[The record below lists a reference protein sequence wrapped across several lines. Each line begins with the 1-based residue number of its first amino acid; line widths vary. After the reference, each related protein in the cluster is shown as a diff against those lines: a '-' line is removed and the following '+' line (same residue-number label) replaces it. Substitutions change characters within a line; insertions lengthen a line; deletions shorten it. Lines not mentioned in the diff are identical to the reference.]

1 MKKILLFL
9 LLNFF
14 FINYSYSDEKNLFC
28 LVTKKDLEK
37 GKLAL
42 IDYKRFVGKVINL
55 KIDFNKNLVSN
66 LSKDWGLSVII
77 GINTMDSINFKKIYG
92 GISYV
97 NEKQVRGEEGKK
109 IFYKYNNRIM
119 IGEGGQIPSLK
130 IAIKQKGFSIEKF
143 DLSINCRD
151 KDYTEEEKKNA
162 SLKPDLALGFDVID
176 GNKVKEIEIDKK
188 RKPEKIKPDTTN
200 YKIIENIISF
210 GFEISEKEELLLL
223 YKVKLFENDS
233 REFIFLK
240 KRNYLDFESGQM
252 LTFEDIKD
260 LSEKEFF
267 KLPLNSK
274 KKNKELKK
282 FKKEYFVKKKQ
293 L

>member
-1 MKKILLFL
+1 MKKIIIYVIFS
-9 LLNFF
+9 FF
-14 FINYSYSDEKNLFC
+14 FLTNYSYSDEKNLFC

-77 GINTMDSINFKKIYG
+77 GINTMESINFKKIYG
-92 GISYV
+92 GISYN
-97 NEKQVRGEEGKK
+97 NEKQVRGEAGKK

-143 DLSINCRD
+143 DLSINCRN

-210 GFEISEKEELLLL
+210 GFEISDKEELLFL

-240 KRNYLDFESGQM
+240 KKNYLNFESGQM
-252 LTFEDIKD
+252 LKFEDIKD

-267 KLPLNSK
+267 KLPLHSTK
-274 KKNKELKK
+274 SEELKK
-282 FKKEYFVKKKQ
+282 LKKEYFVKKKQ

>member
-1 MKKILLFL
+1 MKKILLFI

-28 LVTKKDLEK
+28 LVTKTDLEK

-42 IDYKRFVGKVINL
+42 IDYKRFVGKVIKL

-77 GINTMDSINFKKIYG
+77 GINTMESINFKKIYG

-97 NEKQVRGEEGKK
+97 NEKQVRGEAGKK
-109 IFYKYNNRIM
+109 IFYKYDNRIM
-119 IGEGGQIPSLK
+119 IGEGGQIPSLT

-188 RKPEKIKPDTTN
+188 GKPEKIKPDTTN

-210 GFEISEKEELLLL
+210 GFEISDKEELLFL

-240 KRNYLDFESGQM
+240 RRNYLDFESGQM
-252 LTFEDIKD
+252 ITFEDIKD

-274 KKNKELKK
+274 EKNEELKK

>member
-9 LLNFF
+9 LLNLF

-28 LVTKKDLEK
+28 LVAKKDLEK

-77 GINTMDSINFKKIYG
+77 GINTMESINFKKIYG
-92 GISYV
+92 GISYT
-97 NEKQVRGEEGKK
+97 NEKQVRGEAGKK

-119 IGEGGQIPSLK
+119 TGEGGQIPSLK

-151 KDYTEEEKKNA
+151 KDYTEEEKKTA

-210 GFEISEKEELLLL
+210 GFEVSDKEELLFL

-240 KRNYLDFESGQM
+240 KKNYLNFESGQM

-267 KLPLNSK
+267 KLPLHSTK
-274 KKNKELKK
+274 SEELKNL
-282 FKKEYFVKKKQ
+282 KKEYVVKKKQ